1 MTLTPASF
9 ESGVDSFGT
18 PFTESL
24 VVQYYAT
31 EGIFSDD
38 ARVASDSTTHWVA
51 RSAPDGKGEAQT
63 LTMWFV
69 ARDGRGG
76 VAWTTRTVSVAASR

>member
-1 MTLTPASF
+1 VTLTPANF
-9 ESGVDSFGT
+9 ESGV
-18 PFTESL
+18 
-24 VVQYYAT
+24 
-31 EGIFSDD
+31 
-38 ARVASDSTTHWVA
+38 
-51 RSAPDGKGEAQT
+51 DGKGEAQT